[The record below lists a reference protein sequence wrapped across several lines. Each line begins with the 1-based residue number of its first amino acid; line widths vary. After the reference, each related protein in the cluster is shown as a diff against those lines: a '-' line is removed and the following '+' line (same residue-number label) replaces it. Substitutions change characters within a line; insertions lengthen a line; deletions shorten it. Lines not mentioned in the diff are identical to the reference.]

1 MNCQKLVSV
10 CDAKTLVKSLAA
22 SLALLACPATAETLA
37 PQDILA
43 RWHAA
48 DTEQRYDDAALIVE
62 EALVEARRA
71 GSLGVEWTPVLVNYA
86 TMLSQSMCRYA
97 RAEALLN
104 EAIDIAE
111 ASQDEVALAAS
122 YFFRAWHYAIYGE
135 MGLARADFDTPSL
148 EADTILGDGF
158 TSFMDDLLS
167 RDPGYGNS
175 VAWDACSA
183 ASDQALEARS
193 DGDFEKALRV
203 ARASI
208 LPNKMDDQRSAL
220 VHNLQQF
227 VSLAEVAVL
236 TRDIAGLRRVFA
248 EVVSRAT
255 EPGAPTGTLRNTIA
269 TLSEDDVVFGYFEM
283 VAGYAKIMRI
293 EDRNAAT
300 LLRWASASVLSSV
313 RAEDLIEA
321 TNRLKQATN
330 AQETIAVAKEILSR
344 TDLDPLIMIDAA
356 SRLATAEADILLEA
370 GDRAGSISRL
380 AERFAQLANE
390 TPLPAYRMSTHL
402 SWMATH
408 LAFIGGPGE
417 AFDAYTVIWEM
428 ENAEFRAMGGTG
440 IGREIRVVNAR
451 KYIDLAIFLGHSVS
465 GQIPEANGSSDCTTF
480 ADAQVCTII
489 FTTP

>member
-1 MNCQKLVSV
+1 MNCRKLVSV
-10 CDAKTLVKSLAA
+10 YNAKALVKSLAA
-22 SLALLACPATAETLA
+22 SLVLLACPATAETLT
-37 PQDILA
+37 PQDTLT

-48 DTEQRYDDAALIVE
+48 DTEQRHDDAALIVE
-62 EALVEARRA
+62 EALIEARSA

-97 RAEALLN
+97 RADALLN

-111 ASQDEVALAAS
+111 ASQDEVALAES
-122 YFFRAWHYAIYGE
+122 YFFRAWHFASYGE

-158 TSFMDDLLS
+158 TAFMDSLLS
-167 RDPGYGNS
+167 RDPGFGNS

-183 ASDQALEARS
+183 ASKQALEARW
-193 DGDFEKALRV
+193 DGDFAQARRV

-227 VSLAEVAVL
+227 ITLAEVAAV
-236 TRDIAGLRRVFA
+236 TKDIAGLRRVFA

-255 EPGAPTGTLRNTIA
+255 EPGAPTGTLRKTIA
-269 TLSEDDVVFGYFEM
+269 SLSEDDVVFGYFEM
-283 VAGYAKIMRI
+283 LAGYAKIMRI

-313 RAEDLIEA
+313 GAADLSAA
-321 TNRLKQATN
+321 TSRLKQAKN

-356 SRLATAEADILLEA
+356 SRLATAEADIVLEA

-390 TPLPAYRMSTHL
+390 TPLPVSKMT
-402 SWMATH
+402 TH
-408 LAFIGGPGE
+408 LAWMASHLALIGGPRE
-417 AFDAYTVIWEM
+417 AFDAYTVIWKM
-428 ENAEFRAMGGTG
+428 ENAEFRALGGTG

-451 KYIDLAIFLGHSVS
+451 QYIDLAIFLGHSVS
-465 GQIPEANGSSDCTTF
+465 GQIPETNGSSDCTTF